1 MYQYIEKIKKNDS
14 VRIIF
19 NYQIKTKTKTK
30 TKTTFVMA
38 NPTKIDVNHDY
49 MALIYEHVIK
59 KETKKNI
66 RDVIRDKFI
75 EFKETDEY
83 KNEDIDSLEW
93 SMNYV
98 EKDMDKDAINELCN
112 DFGQLNI
119 LRLLPKLA
127 NVHCFYSYDD
137 FVEDSGDLI
146 EEFLMSY
153 IIEEF
158 IIADLK

>member
-1 MYQYIEKIKKNDS
+1 
-14 VRIIF
+14 
-19 NYQIKTKTKTK
+19 
-30 TKTTFVMA
+30 MA
-38 NPTKIDVNHDY
+38 NPTNIDVNHDY

-83 KNEDIDSLEW
+83 KNKDIDSLEW
-93 SMNYV
+93 SINYA
-98 EKDMDKDAINELCN
+98 EKDMDKDDINELCN
-112 DFGQLNI
+112 NFGQLNI
-119 LRLLPKLA
+119 LRLLPTFA
-127 NVHCFYSYDD
+127 NTYCFYSYDD
-137 FVEDSGDLI
+137 FVEDSEELI
-146 EEFLMSY
+146 EGFLMSY